1 MKKCNETQE
10 AIFNLCKFNIALYEK
25 LKEKGMNDND
35 YPFVKRMAVETIK
48 KIDISNETIYHLK
61 QL

>member
-1 MKKCNETQE
+1 MKNYNETQD

-25 LKEKGMNDND
+25 LKEKGINDND
-35 YPFVKRMAVETIK
+35 YPFVKRMAVETI
-48 KIDISNETIYHLK
+48 DISKETIYHLK

>member
-1 MKKCNETQE
+1 MKKYNETQD

-25 LKEKGMNDND
+25 LKEKGINDND
-35 YPFVKRMAVETIK
+35 YPFVKRMAVETI
-48 KIDISNETIYHLK
+48 DISKETIYHLK

>member
-10 AIFNLCKFNIALYEK
+10 AIFNLCKFNITLYEK
-25 LKEKGMNDND
+25 LKEKGINDND
-35 YPFVKRMAVETIK
+35 YPFVKRMAVETI
-48 KIDISNETIYHLK
+48 DISKETIYHLK

>member
-1 MKKCNETQE
+1 MKKYNETQD

-25 LKEKGMNDND
+25 LKERGINDND
-35 YPFVKRMAVETIK
+35 YPFVKRMAVETI
-48 KIDISNETIYHLK
+48 DISKETIYHLK

>member
-1 MKKCNETQE
+1 MKKCNETQD

-25 LKEKGMNDND
+25 LKEKGINDND
-35 YPFVKRMAVETIK
+35 YPFVKRMAVETI
-48 KIDISNETIYHLK
+48 DISKETIYHLK

>member
-1 MKKCNETQE
+1 MKKYNETKD

-25 LKEKGMNDND
+25 LKEKGINDND
-35 YPFVKRMAVETIK
+35 YPFVKRMAVETI
-48 KIDISNETIYHLK
+48 DISKETIYHLK